1 MNSLKELINKVYS
14 ELNKSDWIIQYPE
27 LSDINLLSEYLQDLT
42 LEMIPEAVD
51 KKRLEDFVTESE
63 TNYKESTFKKYIS
76 DYSSFLDNVETEF
89 YNSLLLSL
97 AD

>member
-51 KKRLEDFVTESE
+51 KKRLEDFITESE
-63 TNYKESTFKKYIS
+63 TNYKESTFKKYIL
-76 DYSSFLDNVETEF
+76 DYPSFLDNVETEF

-97 AD
+97 VD

>member
-51 KKRLEDFVTESE
+51 KKRLEDFVAESE

-76 DYSSFLDNVETEF
+76 DYSNFLDNVETEF